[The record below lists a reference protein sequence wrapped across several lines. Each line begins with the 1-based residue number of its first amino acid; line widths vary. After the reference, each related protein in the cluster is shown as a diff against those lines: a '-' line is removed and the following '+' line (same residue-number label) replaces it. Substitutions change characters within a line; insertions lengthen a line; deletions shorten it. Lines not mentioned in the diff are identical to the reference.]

1 MFIWKKVL
9 LGASNRQNNKQQ
21 HTQPLCIQCM
31 QYNYRKKWDKIE
43 PRTSKSLGSLIR
55 ECTFWKNCNQLLWL
69 LLCTT
74 TKSAGD
80 TFGFLWQPEVKKA
93 KGKKTHLFCEE
104 FSTLS
109 PLKSNWGW
117 FVSCRTF
124 GQNHLLEGHV
134 LRLTSIILETHHL
147 YFLHSEPKWKSS
159 FWK

>member
-1 MFIWKKVL
+1 MAKIHVNFEKVL
-9 LGASNRQNNKQQ
+9 LRTSNQRINKKNCQQ
-21 HTQPLCIQCM
+21 HTQPIQCM
-31 QYNYRKKWDKIE
+31 QQYNYRKTMNKIE

-109 PLKSNWGW
+109 PLKSN
-117 FVSCRTF
+117 
-124 GQNHLLEGHV
+124 
-134 LRLTSIILETHHL
+134 
-147 YFLHSEPKWKSS
+147 
-159 FWK
+159 